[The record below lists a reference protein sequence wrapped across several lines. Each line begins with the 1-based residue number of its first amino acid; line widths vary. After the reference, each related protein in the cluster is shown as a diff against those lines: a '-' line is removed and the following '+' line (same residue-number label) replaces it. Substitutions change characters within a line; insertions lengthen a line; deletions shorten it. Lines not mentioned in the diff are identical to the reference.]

1 MDKLKKFLKPKH
13 VTTLFALGL
22 LGLSTGIISIDAQYT
37 KYLAFIIGALG
48 MFGYDIP
55 KGYEVYIPSSSK
67 FPRVRKR
74 KPAVPSE
81 LNEKEQKEETEEK
94 EETEITFDLRGK

>member
-1 MDKLKKFLKPKH
+1 MDKLKMLLKPKH
-13 VTTLFALGL
+13 VTTLIALGL
-22 LGLSTGIISIDAQYT
+22 LALSTGIITIDAQYT
-37 KYLAFIIGALG
+37 KFIAFFIGALG

-81 LNEKEQKEETEEK
+81 LDEKEQKQET
-94 EETEITFDLRGK
+94 EETEITFDLGEK